1 MEVVLSEE
9 KAEINNYDIDE
20 CYNKIDKYFISRG
33 VKKTGLGFYKE
44 TNKDFSTF
52 AGAQAGFPNS
62 EWFLKVVDQWYI
74 SYFGDGPE
82 SPEYREDALRCY
94 YEVEK
99 RNNGFF
105 RKQKSAQL

>member
-1 MEVVLSEE
+1 MMMEVVLSEE

-62 EWFLKVVDQWYI
+62 EWFLKVVEKWYCW
-74 SYFGDGPE
+74 YEGDTI
-82 SPEYREDALRCY
+82 EYREDALESY
-94 YEVEK
+94 YRIEE
-99 RNNGFF
+99 RY
-105 RKQKSAQL
+105 ADYPW